1 MIARK
6 RNRGFTLIEIMVA
19 LAVFAV
25 VSSALIKNAGMA
37 ARQASI
43 LEERTVAWWVAQ
55 NQIDRMR
62 MSAHAEE
69 AEFPSIGID
78 RYNVSMAGRQWELE
92 VDVRSTENELM
103 RRVVIDVFLAD
114 NAEDPLVSVT
124 GFVGRF

>member
-1 MIARK
+1 MNAGR

-69 AEFPSIGID
+69 AEFPSIGMD
-78 RYNVSMAGRQWELE
+78 RYNVSMADREWELE
-92 VDVRSTENELM
+92 VDVRSTENDLM

-114 NAEDPLVSVT
+114 NPEDPLASVT